1 MTWTSSSWQLGS
13 STRARSAKRPYYEK
27 LSFFS
32 MRQCWIIGLTRIA
45 SVQLRDLVFH
55 HRSQIKA
62 IIKTLIARRPACDG
76 ATRIAARRRNLDDLP
91 YSGYDTTAANLFSPG
106 VRLLDA
112 IDEIGA
118 YFAAKIDCGQGQSA
132 FVYGAN
138 PSFAEI
144 VRLLIWGGSAR
155 EQSSTFV
162 FHIFQSS
169 KTDLISLQ

>member
-1 MTWTSSSWQLGS
+1 
-13 STRARSAKRPYYEK
+13 
-27 LSFFS
+27 
-32 MRQCWIIGLTRIA
+32 MRQHWIIGLTCIA
-45 SVQLRDLVFH
+45 FVQLRDLVFR
-55 HRSQIKA
+55 HRSQIK
-62 IIKTLIARRPACDG
+62 RPAFDG

-106 VRLLDA
+106 VRVLNA

-118 YFAAKIDCGQGQSA
+118 FFTAKIDCGQGQSA
-132 FVYGAN
+132 FVCGAN